1 MQQLPQQWT
10 NFHKFSL
17 LNSERMFGGS
27 LNKITTSTQICCRTT
42 LRNVSGQLYRFTAQL
57 IQFKVMQRQQVFRRD
72 AISLLSTRINL
83 PHVFKMSAFV
93 TYLCFEWCTPTVN
106 GFVDFVRCSML
117 SESRVTWATS
127 VPILVFR
134 GLSVLALGPM
144 YATDRRQTSDSII
157 A

>member
-1 MQQLPQQWT
+1 LQQLPQQWT

-106 GFVDFVRCSML
+106 GFVDCALFNAV
-117 SESRVTWATS
+117 RVTCDVGYLCA
-127 VPILVFR
+127 ILVFR